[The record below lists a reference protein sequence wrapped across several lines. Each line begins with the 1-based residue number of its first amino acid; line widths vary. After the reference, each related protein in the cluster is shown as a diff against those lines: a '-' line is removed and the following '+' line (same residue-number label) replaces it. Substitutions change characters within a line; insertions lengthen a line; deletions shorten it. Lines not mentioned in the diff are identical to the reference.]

1 MGNKVLIV
9 DDAYFM
15 RNLIKKVLK
24 ESGYD
29 VVGEAKNGKEG
40 ISMYFELKPD
50 IVTMDINM
58 PDLSGIEA
66 TKQIL
71 SKDPHAKIVAV
82 TGSDSDEIRDQM
94 MAAGALEYLKKPFQP
109 AFLLTKIED
118 MFKEKVVEEDS
129 FAEENASIQ
138 PSPVT
143 ASAEVEEDFFE
154 NMEIVILDK
163 PDESRE
169 HVLVIENNEDRI
181 EFPEEDFEEDEKSK
195 YALTEESSFEDQSF
209 DDEVEDDFKEDIQ
222 EEVIQEET
230 PIIPEPEK
238 DEVEQLVDIQKPQA
252 HEEEVQTRTVNDE
265 VEVKEPVQTPAPQ
278 PTPTPPPVFPTP
290 SSEEAPSYMQIR
302 PPRGKVLSKVD
313 YEPTADEQ
321 LVEPVINAD
330 GEITISSQKKGIK
343 SLIASLFSK
352 K

>member
-24 ESGYD
+24 EAGYD
-29 VVGEAKNGKEG
+29 VIGEAKNGKEG
-40 ISMYFELKPD
+40 ITLYFELKPD

-58 PDLSGIEA
+58 PDISGIEA

-82 TGSDSDEIRDQM
+82 TGSDSDEVRDQM

-118 MFKEKVVEEDS
+118 MFKEKVVEADS
-129 FAEENASIQ
+129 PMEEEFSVQ
-138 PSPVT
+138 TSPVT
-143 ASAEVEEDFFE
+143 SSAEVEEDFFE
-154 NMEIVILDK
+154 NMEIEILDK
-163 PDESRE
+163 PDQSRE

-209 DDEVEDDFKEDIQ
+209 HEVEDDFKEEIQ
-222 EEVIQEET
+222 EEEKAIPNSNDEIEIFQAQQPHAYEEEQVSPRT
-230 PIIPEPEK
+230 VK
-238 DEVEQLVDIQKPQA
+238 DEVKGNEQV
-252 HEEEVQTRTVNDE
+252 T
-265 VEVKEPVQTPAPQ
+265 TPAPI
-278 PTPTPPPVFPTP
+278 TPTPPPVPAP

-302 PPRGKVLSKVD
+302 PPRGKVLSKVE
-313 YEPTADEQ
+313 YEPNDEQ
-321 LVEPVINAD
+321 LAEPVINAD
-330 GEITISSQKKGIK
+330 GDITIPSKKKGIM
-343 SLIASLFSK
+343 SLFASLFSK